1 MNDQVTDQFEEQEL
15 VTKKSINLE
24 TAKIAWKD
32 LEVYFA
38 GGNVIAVSPELDLTE
53 IALQITEDNS
63 EQLKDW
69 MDKGMIDAVT
79 DEQAKEYA
87 DTVAS
92 VWAVVIKPWIL
103 IQATKHGTAQSAA
116 PQLNRYFYPLIS
128 YRIVE

>member
-1 MNDQVTDQFEEQEL
+1 MNDQVTNLFETPET
-15 VTKKSINLE
+15 VTKESINLE

-38 GGNVIAVSPELDLTE
+38 SGNVIHVSPELDLTNV
-53 IALQITEDNS
+53 ALQITQDNA

-69 MDKGMIDAVT
+69 MNSGMIDAVT

-87 DTVAS
+87 DTEAT

-103 IQATKHGTAQSAA
+103 TQSIKHQ
-116 PQLNRYFYPLIS
+116 P
-128 YRIVE
+128 

>member
-1 MNDQVTDQFEEQEL
+1 MNDQVTNLIETPEAI
-15 VTKKSINLE
+15 TKDSINLE

-38 GGNVIAVSPELDLTE
+38 GGNIISVSPELDLTNV
-53 IALQITEDNS
+53 ALQITQDNA

-69 MDKGMIDAVT
+69 MNSGMIDAVT

-87 DTVAS
+87 DTEAT

-103 IQATKHGTAQSAA
+103 TQSIKHQG
-116 PQLNRYFYPLIS
+116 
-128 YRIVE
+128 